1 LPATILL
8 SSLSFAL
15 GTLLPRLSMLI
26 KIIILLG
33 WFVGALILP
42 IGLRD
47 TTPPAWYAN
56 WDPTSAVTA
65 LGIRSPYQFP
75 GNQANTATSAAQLQ
89 QILLTVENKM
99 PGIAGWF
106 APHLIEALLSLLLVV
121 LAAFAFRRFRNALNG

>member
-1 LPATILL
+1 V
-8 SSLSFAL
+8 
-15 GTLLPRLSMLI
+15 GT
-26 KIIILLG
+26 
-33 WFVGALILP
+33 LILP

-47 TTPPAWYAN
+47 TTPPAWYVN

-89 QILLTVENKM
+89 QLLLTVENKM

-121 LAAFAFRRFRNALNG
+121 LAAFAFRRFRNAFNG